1 MNRYGKGPG
10 ILNRRR
16 AYLVE
21 AECRVRVGFCARS
34 PEVIRLPRRFAI
46 EAACRVSLSCLA
58 RTYEEAEDWF
68 YEYSGAVEDRFPE
81 MVLEVTDVYEDN

>member
-34 PEVIRLPRRFAI
+34 PE
-46 EAACRVSLSCLA
+46 
-58 RTYEEAEDWF
+58 EAEDLF
-68 YEYSGAVEDRFPE
+68 YEYSGAV
-81 MVLEVTDVYEDN
+81 

>member
-10 ILNRRR
+10 ILNCRR

-34 PEVIRLPRRFAI
+34 PE
-46 EAACRVSLSCLA
+46 
-58 RTYEEAEDWF
+58 EAEDLF

>member
-1 MNRYGKGPG
+1 MNRYGIGPG

-21 AECRVRVGFCARS
+21 AECRVRVGFYARS
-34 PEVIRLPRRFAI
+34 PE
-46 EAACRVSLSCLA
+46 
-58 RTYEEAEDWF
+58 EAEDLF